1 MKDDK
6 HLIQDYKR
14 QHKTVMMSQRS
25 KPVKMCFGRSG
36 FKEVS
41 DFSSLISA
49 VISVDLSLGFETAR
63 RPHLKI

>member
-6 HLIQDYKR
+6 QLIQDYKTR
-14 QHKTVMMSQRS
+14 NKIVMTSQRS

-49 VISVDLSLGFETAR
+49 VISLSFCRFKFGL
-63 RPHLKI
+63 